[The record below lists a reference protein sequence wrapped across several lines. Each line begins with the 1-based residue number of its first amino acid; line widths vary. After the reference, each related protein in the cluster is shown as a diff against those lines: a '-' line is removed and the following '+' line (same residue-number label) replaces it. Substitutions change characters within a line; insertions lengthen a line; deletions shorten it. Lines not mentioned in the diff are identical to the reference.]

1 MFCSVHYEMPK
12 SKHLHKSMLL
22 RGVTFATPAL
32 TPSEI
37 EETKG
42 KAARSGRSHGGVP
55 LRGNGRGRNSFN
67 YASSNQYRG
76 SHNSQQARG
85 PPPPQY
91 QNPFPPP
98 PPGWAPPQ
106 PGMAGFARGP
116 PPPPPGYASYGR
128 GQQSNYSQSPNNGY
142 GGQQG
147 YADSNYDDRRG
158 GGDSYR
164 GGGGYGQ
171 GPRGGDS
178 YRGNYGGR

>member
-1 MFCSVHYEMPK
+1 MPK

-22 RGVTFATPAL
+22 RGVTFAAPAL
-32 TPSEI
+32 TQSEI

-67 YASSNQYRG
+67 YASSNQYHG
-76 SHNSQQARG
+76 SHNNQQSRG
-85 PPPPQY
+85 PPPPNY
-91 QNPFPPP
+91 QNPFPAP
-98 PPGWAPPQ
+98 PPGWTPPQ

-116 PPPPPGYASYGR
+116 PPPPPGYASYG
-128 GQQSNYSQSPNNGY
+128 QQSNNYSHPPSHGY

-147 YADSNYDDRRG
+147 YGDFNSNSNDRRQ

-164 GGGGYGQ
+164 GNSYSRGQ
-171 GPRGGDS
+171 RGGDS